1 MAYFNSLTNGVI
13 RKKIYKLV
21 GSINNLPS
29 YGFKIHISSEPLTAQ
44 ELLNIVE
51 AYCIENELTY
61 KYIFKK
67 EDYYASLKKDFDRFS
82 SGKFITIYPPTEFI
96 FKKAL
101 YDLNEL
107 LGEKYKGPYI
117 LSDKQYSG
125 SSTLY
130 YRYGRMKE
138 EAPYK
143 ITNNGKFYIDNN
155 RSLYELPDWI
165 EEPFPVVDNQESNY
179 LLKTYKIEKCI
190 HLSNTGG
197 VYLGVNKNNEKYIIK
212 EARPYVGYS
221 ANLKDDSVV
230 YRKNEFNNFN
240 NMSNLLNVPKT
251 KESFFDSGHFFTVVE
266 YINGYTL
273 FDIFENNNLLNH
285 YLPTKEKKEEF
296 LFKLIEQVKCVHKIN
311 FYIGDISSVNI
322 MYNKNDNKLYF
333 IDLEYSGFGEST
345 TYTENNTPG
354 FKVKSDKLN
363 VFEQD
368 IQSLALTFASM
379 FFKDREEVTS
389 NTNLIKYHLRR
400 VEKLGIITYKTYKT
414 LLKMIFEPGF
424 F

>member
-1 MAYFNSLTNGVI
+1 
-13 RKKIYKLV
+13 
-21 GSINNLPS
+21 
-29 YGFKIHISSEPLTAQ
+29 
-44 ELLNIVE
+44 
-51 AYCIENELTY
+51 
-61 KYIFKK
+61 
-67 EDYYASLKKDFDRFS
+67 
-82 SGKFITIYPPTEFI
+82 
-96 FKKAL
+96 
-101 YDLNEL
+101 
-107 LGEKYKGPYI
+107 
-117 LSDKQYSG
+117 
-125 SSTLY
+125 
-130 YRYGRMKE
+130 
-138 EAPYK
+138 
-143 ITNNGKFYIDNN
+143 
-155 RSLYELPDWI
+155 
-165 EEPFPVVDNQESNY
+165 
-179 LLKTYKIEKCI
+179 
-190 HLSNTGG
+190 